1 LSAASR
7 SAPAGRGRRRGWR
20 PLGRVVLGVAG
31 AAARAGVAVTG
42 VAVTGVAADGLV
54 VTGVAV
60 GRVGRGV
67 VVSLAR
73 VIHRAKRNIK
83 IREIV
88 CA

>member
-1 LSAASR
+1 MVEE
-7 SAPAGRGRRRGWR
+7 
-20 PLGRVVLGVAG
+20 RVYSGLVVD
-31 AAARAGVAVTG
+31 
-42 VAVTGVAADGLV
+42 GVAARD
-54 VTGVAV
+54 VAARGAAV
-60 GRVGRGV
+60 SDLGHGV